1 MKRLALTLVAGA
13 FGTLM
18 ALPIAQAQVM
28 NPNNDAGSVPG
39 DRTYNQAS
47 KETVEDYQNNAGDAA
62 TTSSQVDVQKRTEN
76 VQGGDM
82 GATTDKQVDIQKRT
96 ENVQSGD
103 MGATTDKQVDVQKRS
118 DSVQND
124 ALGTDSTQKQ
134 VDIQKRS
141 DVQGGAFGP
150 TTHEQVDVQK
160 RSDSE
165 SMNNT
170 VPNTAPDA
178 NQ

>member
-13 FGTLM
+13 FGTLL
-18 ALPIAQAQVM
+18 ALPIAHAQEM

-39 DRTYNQAS
+39 DRTYNQAT
-47 KETVEDYQNNAGDAA
+47 KETVEDYQNSAPGAA
-62 TTSSQVDVQKRTEN
+62 TTSEQVDV
-76 VQGGDM
+76 
-82 GATTDKQVDIQKRT
+82 QKRT

-103 MGATTDKQVDVQKRS
+103 MGATTDKQVDVQKRTEN
-118 DSVQND
+118 VQND
-124 ALGTDSTQKQ
+124 ALGTDTTQKQ

-160 RSDSE
+160 RSE
-165 SMNNT
+165 SVNNSM
-170 VPNTAPDA
+170 PNSVPDA

>member
-47 KETVEDYQNNAGDAA
+47 KETVEDYQNSAPGAA
-62 TTSSQVDVQKRTEN
+62 TTSEQVDVQKRSEN
-76 VQGGDM
+76 VENGDL
-82 GATTDKQVDIQKRT
+82 GATTQ
-96 ENVQSGD
+96 
-103 MGATTDKQVDVQKRS
+103 KQVDVQKRS
-118 DSVQND
+118 ENVQND
-124 ALGTDSTQKQ
+124 ALGTDTTQKQ
-134 VDIQKRS
+134 VDIQKS
-141 DVQGGAFGP
+141 TDSQNGAFGP

-160 RSDSE
+160 RSESVNN
-165 SMNNT
+165 SMNDST
-170 VPNTAPDA
+170 PNSAPDA

>member
-18 ALPIAQAQVM
+18 ALPIAHAQDM
-28 NPNNDAGSVPG
+28 QNMNNDAGSVPG
-39 DRTYNQAS
+39 DSTYHQAT
-47 KETVEDYQNNAGDAA
+47 KETVQDYQSGAPGAA
-62 TTSSQVDVQKRTEN
+62 TSQQVDVQKRSETVQNGDLGASTQKQVDVQKRTE
-76 VQGGDM
+76 
-82 GATTDKQVDIQKRT
+82 K
-96 ENVQSGD
+96 
-103 MGATTDKQVDVQKRS
+103 
-118 DSVQND
+118 VQND
-124 ALGTDSTQKQ
+124 ALGTDTTQKQ

-160 RSDSE
+160 RSE
-165 SMNNT
+165 TENNSMND
-170 VPNTAPDA
+170 PNPNSAPDA

>member
-13 FGTLM
+13 FGTLL
-18 ALPIAQAQVM
+18 ALPIAHAQEM

-39 DRTYNQAS
+39 DRTYNQAT

-76 VQGGDM
+76 VQ
-82 GATTDKQVDIQKRT
+82 
-96 ENVQSGD
+96 SGD
-103 MGATTDKQVDVQKRS
+103 MGATTDKQVDVQKRTEN
-118 DSVQND
+118 VQND
-124 ALGTDSTQKQ
+124 ALGTDTTQKQ

-160 RSDSE
+160 RSE
-165 SMNNT
+165 SVNNSM
-170 VPNTAPDA
+170 PNSVPDA